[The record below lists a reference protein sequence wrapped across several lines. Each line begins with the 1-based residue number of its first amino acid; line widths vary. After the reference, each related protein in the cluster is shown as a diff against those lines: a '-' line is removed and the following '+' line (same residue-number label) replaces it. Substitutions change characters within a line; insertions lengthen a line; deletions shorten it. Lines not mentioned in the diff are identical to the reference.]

1 MRSFARLWV
10 VSVVLSSFVLVG
22 VGVLV
27 PDAGATPTGTT
38 YYVNAASDFA
48 TVNGSG
54 YATDCTSSTNTDCG
68 IDDAIEAFDND
79 ITVGNFDTIAF
90 SPALSTFTVGNPTTI
105 TNRTSGVSL
114 RIEGLGSN
122 RTTVSG
128 ASATRVFSVQ
138 NATVTISGLTIANG
152 SSANGAGVSSSYAT
166 LTLSGDTL
174 SNNVASV
181 DGGGVYATY
190 GPIALTND
198 TFSNNTAAFG
208 GGVFNYDAGRMT
220 MTNDTFSNNSATSGG
235 GAVLNSSSA
244 SLTMTNDTLSNNT
257 AASGGGVSNGGGAT
271 MTNDT
276 FLNSGVNGGGT
287 IANSI
292 LDSPVSC
299 TNGPITDGGYN
310 VESDNSCGF
319 GSTSTVSS
327 NTIGLATSLAAK
339 NSSGPQTLAIG
350 AGSSAFENVPL
361 ADCTVTTDERGV
373 TRPGVAGQNCD
384 AGAYERVVD
393 TATLQL
399 SGTPVAGNNT
409 YGVTLTVPSGSST
422 PSESVV
428 ITDSTNNSCSA
439 PLTLSTT
446 TAYIGSCS
454 INGEAASDRVAAT
467 YNANLGDLNYAAA
480 TSNSLTVQ
488 VAPQP
493 VYVPPTTISTTT
505 IPTTTV
511 PTTTVPTSQTI
522 TFAALASRHWGSKP
536 FSVAA
541 TVSSGLRVSFAS
553 ETPRVCHAS
562 GSRVSILATGTCTIV
577 ATQDGQAQFQA
588 ATSVARSFRVTPV
601 VPGIPSTR
609 MNSRSMG
616 RLQIS
621 LAHPVITGG
630 TNITTYQYSLDGLG
644 WTRISLKSGVFV
656 IANLRPHATYSVRLR
671 ALNDV
676 GAGIPSRT
684 VRINIE

>member
-1 MRSFARLWV
+1 M
-10 VSVVLSSFVLVG
+10 
-22 VGVLV
+22 
-27 PDAGATPTGTT
+27 
-38 YYVNAASDFA
+38 NAASDFA

-79 ITVGNFDTIAF
+79 TTVSDFDTIAF
-90 SPALSTFTVGNPTTI
+90 SPTLSTFTVSNPTII

-114 RIEGLGSN
+114 HIDGRGAN

-128 ASATRVFSVQ
+128 ASATTVFSVQ
-138 NATVTISGLTIANG
+138 NATATISGLTIADG
-152 SSANGAGVSSSYAT
+152 SSVKGAGVFSSYAT
-166 LTLSGDTL
+166 LTLTGDTL
-174 SNNVASV
+174 SNDVASS
-181 DGGGVYATY
+181 DGGGVYTTY
-190 GPIALTND
+190 GAISLSND
-198 TFSNNTAAFG
+198 TLSNNTAASG

-220 MTNDTFSNNSATSGG
+220 MTNDTLSNNTATAGG
-235 GAVLNSSSA
+235 GAVFNSSSA

-299 TNGPITDGGYN
+299 TNGPPTDGGYN

-327 NTIGLATSLAAK
+327 TTIGLATSLAT
-339 NSSGPQTLAIG
+339 NSSSGPQTLAIG
-350 AGSSAFENVPL
+350 TGSSAFENVPL
-361 ADCTVTTDERGV
+361 ANCTVTTDERGV
-373 TRPGVAGQNCD
+373 TRPGVAGHNCD
-384 AGAYERVVD
+384 AGAYERVPD

-399 SGTPVAGNNT
+399 TGTPVAGNNT
-409 YGVTLTVPSGSST
+409 YNVTLTVASGSST

-428 ITDSTNNSCSA
+428 ITDSASNSCSA

-446 TAYIGSCS
+446 TTYIGSCS
-454 INGEAASDRVAAT
+454 INGEAASDHVSAT

-480 TSNSLTVQ
+480 TSNALTVQ
-488 VAPQP
+488 AAPRP
-493 VYVPPTTISTTT
+493 VYVPPTT

-511 PTTTVPTSQTI
+511 PTTTVPTTTVPTTTVPTTQTI
-522 TFAALASRHWGSKP
+522 TFAAIASRHWGSRP
-536 FSVAA
+536 FNVAA
-541 TVSSGLRVSFAS
+541 TVSSGLRVSFTS

-562 GSRVSILATGTCTIV
+562 GSRVSILKAGICTIV

-588 ATSVARSFRVTPV
+588 ANSVTRSFRVSPT

-609 MNSRSMG
+609 VNSRSKG
-616 RLQIS
+616 RLEIS

-630 TNITTYQYSLDGLG
+630 ANITTYQYSLDGLG
-644 WTRISLKSGVFV
+644 WTRITLKSGVFV
-656 IANLRPHATYSVRLR
+656 IANLRSRASYTVRLR

-676 GAGIPSRT
+676 GAGIPSRA
-684 VRINIE
+684 VRMGIQ